1 VAIHGSLFPRPQL
14 ALHQLEI
21 SNPEWAAAD
30 NLLNA
35 EKVTLTPSLIYLLK
49 GEMRLEKLNFSDST
63 LNLEQRANAPV
74 NESARL
80 AQQDSLK
87 AVQIKARLLEAQEL
101 AGAAIDVE
109 LEDDHAILRGFVE
122 TAQQRD
128 HAEAIAQDQ
137 DEVKTVENNII
148 VK

>member
-1 VAIHGSLFPRPQL
+1 MTHPYYWFTHWRVHSLL
-14 ALHQLEI
+14 LSALL
-21 SNPEWAAAD
+21 
-30 NLLNA
+30 
-35 EKVTLTPSLIYLLK
+35 V
-49 GEMRLEKLNFSDST
+49 GC
-63 LNLEQRANAPV
+63 ANAPV